1 MTFILIF
8 QLLVLLFSVILHEV
22 SHGYVAYL
30 LGDDTAKQSKRLT
43 LNPLA
48 HLDLWGSFL
57 FPLTLYFIS
66 GGNFVFG
73 WAKPV
78 PFNPLQLKKPKRDI
92 GLVGAAGPLTNLV
105 IALFFSGIIQLINIF
120 NLTFLSPLGHFLALI
135 IYINILLAVFNLIP
149 IPPLDGSRIVFSFLP
164 RKWEI
169 FYWNL
174 ERYGLFLV
182 MILVFFGFRFV
193 IPIVD
198 FLFSLLV
205 P

>member
-8 QLLVLLFSVILHEV
+8 QLLILLFSVILHEI

-30 LGDDTAKQSKRLT
+30 LGDDTAKKEGRLT

-57 FPLTLYFIS
+57 FPLSLYFIS

-105 IALFFSGIIQLINIF
+105 VAFFFAGIIQLIKIF
-120 NLTFLSPLGHFLALI
+120 NLTFLLPLGQFLILI
-135 IYINILLAVFNLIP
+135 IYINLLLAIFNLIP
-149 IPPLDGSRIVFSFLP
+149 IPPLDGSRILFSFLP
-164 RKWEI
+164 RKWEG

-174 ERYGLFLV
+174 EHYGLFLV

-193 IPIVD
+193 TPLVD
-198 FLFSLLV
+198 FLFSILV